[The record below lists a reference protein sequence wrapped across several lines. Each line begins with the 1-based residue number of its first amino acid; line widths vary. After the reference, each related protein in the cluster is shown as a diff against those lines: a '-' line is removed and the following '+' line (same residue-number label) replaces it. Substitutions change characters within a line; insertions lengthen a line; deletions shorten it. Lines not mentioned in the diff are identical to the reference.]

1 MRLYEEGYKLKDNEL
16 LLKIEKK
23 QSVYQNGTYVKC
35 DVGFL
40 TKLTKVGRLPS
51 AFASWGNPYSCNTK
65 NPVKPL
71 PIYVVEETHKK
82 GWKLLG
88 WRFGQ
93 SQNWATL
100 LHPDGYTVEI
110 YLQQFLEIIKH
121 KTLVNGEIMGEFLW
135 DDHRLLA
142 KDKPK

>member
-16 LLKIEKK
+16 LLKIKK
-23 QSVYQNGTYVKC
+23 RESVYQNGTYVKC

-40 TKLTKVGRLPS
+40 TKFTKAGRMPS
-51 AFASWGNPYSCNTK
+51 AFASWGNNVYK
-65 NPVKPL
+65 NEAPL

-100 LHPDGYTVEI
+100 IHPEGYTVEI
-110 YLQQFLEIIKH
+110 YLNQFLEIIKH

-135 DDHRLLA
+135 DDHRLMA

>member
-16 LLKIEKK
+16 LLKIKK
-23 QSVYQNGTYVKC
+23 RESVYQNGTYVKC

-40 TKLTKVGRLPS
+40 TKLTKAGRLPS
-51 AFASWGNPYSCNTK
+51 AFVSWGNYP
-65 NPVKPL
+65 PDPPL
-71 PIYVVEETHKK
+71 PIYVVEETHRK

-121 KTLVNGEIMGEFLW
+121 KTLGNGEIMGKFLW